1 LTYEHSIILRGI
13 KKKVEPFLLGPI
25 DLEIPSGFITAI
37 VGPNGSGKST
47 LFRMLMNLVKP
58 DEGTLQVMGQTY
70 PEHDV
75 ELKDRIGYMLDSTEV
90 IDDSLRARQVKDFV
104 RQFYTNWDDGEYERL
119 IQRFK
124 IDERMRLRRMSK
136 GTQQKFALV
145 QVLARR
151 PELLL
156 LDEPSLGL
164 DPLAWR
170 DMMDEISHYM
180 EQPGHTVVIAT
191 HIIEEVRRLADYI
204 VFMYEGQVLG
214 MYEKDSLLENWREMW
229 IEGNS
234 AQLSAID
241 GICHVDPR
249 QPNRLIADDYAKASA
264 ELKRL
269 GIHIY
274 QSQPIPLDEIMQY
287 MIEKHRDSTY
297 R

>member
-1 LTYEHSIILRGI
+1 MTNEHSIILRGI
-13 KKKVEPFLLGPI
+13 KKKVEPFTLGPI
-25 DLEIPSGFITAI
+25 DLEIPAGYITAI

-47 LFRMLMNLVKP
+47 LFRLLMDLVKP
-58 DEGTLQVMGQTY
+58 EEGQLQVLGRSY

-75 ELKDRIGYMLDSTEV
+75 ELKHRIGYMLDSSEV
-90 IDDSLRARQVKDFV
+90 IDDSLRARKVKNFV
-104 RQFYTNWDDGEYERL
+104 RQFYSSWDEAEYERL
-119 IQRFK
+119 IKRFK
-124 IDERMRLRRMSK
+124 VNDRMRIRKMSK
-136 GTQQKFALV
+136 GTQQKFSLI

-170 DMMDEISHYM
+170 DMIDEITHYM
-180 EQPGHTVVIAT
+180 EQPGHTAVIAT

-214 MYEKDSLLENWREMW
+214 MYEKDSLLEDWRELW
-229 IEGNS
+229 IEGS
-234 AQLSAID
+234 GAHLSEVD
-241 GICHVDPR
+241 GICIVDSR

-264 ELKRL
+264 ELKRQ
-269 GIHIY
+269 GVVIY

-287 MIEKHRDSTY
+287 MIEKHGKQTIR
-297 R
+297 